1 MSSPKLSEAAE
12 KIYLKFSE
20 EKGCWTQ
27 EENDKTVKPIKA
39 MDSKEV
45 EDELSRRGFHGFSF
59 EAKRLSEELRTGN
72 TATGRSKADK
82 DAINREILR
91 LARKKGHGIPII
103 TQEILDDVLNNDQD
117 LIKMPPSSQEELDDE
132 EELDDDEEEEIR
144 PPWHERKIMNKKT
157 EEKKVLPILSMPIL
171 VGEDQSQ
178 NIEPAVNTML
188 TKTIEDLLC
197 QVDHF
202 EDKIQQEKEKL
213 AKGKSKAIFMQIS
226 EYKEEKERWM
236 NTIEDIMKISDIKSL
251 DQWIRL
257 KLSFARNKASKWPRN
272 KVKEQQKQN
281 MTEVSKN
288 EKTVPKK
295 STEGSKK
302 DKILL
307 SHEEESQMVETINIQ
322 LGKGCKMTYNVKDLE
337 EKKRKENR
345 RTKSTVAVFKRSTC
359 DSLSVTTLHICT
371 CRN

>member
-1 MSSPKLSEAAE
+1 MENEKKKRRQELLERINEEFLESTKNEEELIKKKRRKKEKELNFQEFHHQVSLRTIRIKNTYEEEIAKLEKQNHIVQSILSLSSPKLSEAAE

-117 LIKMPPSSQEELDDE
+117 LIKMPPSSQEELDDDE
-132 EELDDDEEEEIR
+132 EEEEEIR

-171 VGEDQSQ
+171 VGDDQSQ

-226 EYKEEKERWM
+226 EYKEEK
-236 NTIEDIMKISDIKSL
+236 
-251 DQWIRL
+251 
-257 KLSFARNKASKWPRN
+257 
-272 KVKEQQKQN
+272 
-281 MTEVSKN
+281 
-288 EKTVPKK
+288 
-295 STEGSKK
+295 K
-302 DKILL
+302 D
-307 SHEEESQMVETINIQ
+307 
-322 LGKGCKMTYNVKDLE
+322 G
-337 EKKRKENR
+337 
-345 RTKSTVAVFKRSTC
+345 
-359 DSLSVTTLHICT
+359 
-371 CRN
+371 